1 VAFLFANKYSI
12 FILSRFYYCIL
23 GLEDVCLWLIK
34 NFSIMQAVFKNTDG
48 QSFTL
53 GGVSLTWIDVRNIFD
68 SFQEDNNYTSEV
80 IFKCTGDSKL
90 KRLSNLIKQH
100 LQDDTRSIR
109 EDIRSKLFSF
119 CDYLS
124 NSKGVELKID

>member
-1 VAFLFANKYSI
+1 MY
-12 FILSRFYYCIL
+12 
-23 GLEDVCLWLIK
+23 VCGSSK
-34 NFSIMQAVFKNTDG
+34 NFSIMQAVFKNTEG

-68 SFQEDNNYTSEV
+68 SFQENNNYTSEV

-90 KRLSNLIKQH
+90 KRLSDLIKQH

-124 NSKGVELKID
+124 NSNGVELKID